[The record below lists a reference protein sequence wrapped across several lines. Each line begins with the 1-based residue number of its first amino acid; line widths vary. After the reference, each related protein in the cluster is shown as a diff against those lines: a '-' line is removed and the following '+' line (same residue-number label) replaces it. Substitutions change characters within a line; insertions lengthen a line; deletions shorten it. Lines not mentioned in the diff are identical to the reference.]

1 MDRKIN
7 NLLVAASGTG
17 GHIFPAL
24 TIVDNLDKN
33 WKINWLGIKN
43 RCEINLVPKEYN
55 LVTLNIDSPR
65 GNNLSLISKYLQVFI
80 STLPVIRIMI
90 SRKIKLVFATGG
102 YISVPSIIAAK
113 LLNIPI
119 IIHESNLV
127 PGLATKYFGRYCN
140 YVLIGFKE
148 TASYLKGCN
157 IVFTGTP
164 LRKQFYIKQDIP
176 SWVPVGK
183 QPLIIVMGG
192 SQGAQVINDVIYNLL
207 DFVNDNNFRLVH
219 ILGDTLDPKFS
230 NKKNRNYIPIN
241 FSNEIA
247 ALMQNCDLVISRAGS
262 GAINEIIK
270 TQTPS
275 ILIPYPK
282 AKNNHQEKNA
292 LILSSIGCSIMIEQ
306 NKNLEI
312 NLKKNLKRIFNIES
326 NNYKNQYQILEIM
339 KKNISEFNLKDP
351 RKEIKKIIN
360 SYKKNYRAH

>member
-1 MDRKIN
+1 MKRKIK

-24 TIVDNLDKN
+24 TVVDNLDRN
-33 WKINWLGIKN
+33 WEITWLGIKN
-43 RCEINLVPKEYN
+43 RCEIQLVPQEYN
-55 LVTLNIDSPR
+55 LFTLNIVSPQ
-65 GNNLSLISKYLQVFI
+65 GNNLSLMIKYLQLFI
-80 STLPVIRIMI
+80 ATLPVIRIMI

-119 IIHESNLV
+119 IIHESNVV

-140 YVLIGFKE
+140 FVLTGFKE
-148 TASYLKGCN
+148 TASYLNGSN

-164 LRKQFYIKQDIP
+164 LRNQFYIDHDIP
-176 SWVPVGK
+176 SWVPVGN
-183 QPLIIVMGG
+183 QPLIIIMGG

-207 DFVNDNNFRLVH
+207 DFLNDKNLRIVH
-219 ILGDTLDPKFS
+219 ILGDTLDKKFY
-230 NKKNRNYIPIN
+230 NKKNKNYIPIA
-241 FSNEIA
+241 FTNEIA
-247 ALMQNCDLVISRAGS
+247 ALMQNCNLVISRAGS

-270 TQTPS
+270 TKSPS
-275 ILIPYPK
+275 ILIPYPN

-292 LILSSIGCSIMIEQ
+292 LILSSIGCSIMIQQ

-312 NLKKNLKRIFNIES
+312 NLRENLQRIFKMES
-326 NNYKNQYQILEIM
+326 KNSKNQYKILEIM

-351 RKEIKKIIN
+351 RQEIKKII
-360 SYKKNYRAH
+360 SHLAKKL

>member
-1 MDRKIN
+1 MKRKTK

-24 TIVDNLDKN
+24 SIVDNLDRN
-33 WKINWLGIKN
+33 WQINWLGIKN
-43 RCEINLVPKEYN
+43 RCEINLVPQEYN
-55 LVTLNIDSPR
+55 LFTLNIVSPQ
-65 GNNLSLISKYLQVFI
+65 GNNFSLMIRYLQVFI
-80 STLPVIRIMI
+80 ATLPVIRIMI

-113 LLNIPI
+113 FLNIPI
-119 IIHESNLV
+119 IIHESNVV

-140 YVLIGFKE
+140 FVLTGFKE

-164 LRKQFYIKQDIP
+164 LRNQFYIDHDIP
-176 SWVPVGK
+176 SWVPVGN
-183 QPLIIVMGG
+183 QPLIIIIGG
-192 SQGAQVINDVIYNLL
+192 SQGAEVLNNVIFNLL
-207 DFVNDNNFRLVH
+207 DFLNDKNFRIVH
-219 ILGDTLDPKFS
+219 ILGDTLDPKFN
-230 NKKNRNYIPIN
+230 NKKNKNYIPIS
-241 FSNEIA
+241 FTNEIA

-270 TQTPS
+270 TKSPS
-275 ILIPYPK
+275 ILIPYPN

-292 LILSSIGCSIMIEQ
+292 LILSSIGCSIIIQQ

-312 NLKKNLKRIFNIES
+312 NLKENLQRIFKMES
-326 NNYKNQYQILEIM
+326 NNSKNQYKILEIM

-351 RKEIKKIIN
+351 RQEIKKIIN
-360 SYKKNYRAH
+360 YFTKNL

>member
-1 MDRKIN
+1 MKRKIK

-24 TIVDNLDKN
+24 TIVDNLDRN
-33 WKINWLGIKN
+33 WKINWLGIQN
-43 RCEINLVPKEYN
+43 RCEINLVPKKYN
-55 LVTLNIDSPR
+55 LFTLKINSPQ
-65 GNNLSLISKYLQVFI
+65 GNNLSLIIKYFQIFI
-80 STLPVIRIMI
+80 ATLPVIRIMI
-90 SRKIKLVFATGG
+90 IRKIKLVFATGG

-140 YVLIGFKE
+140 FVLTGFKE

-164 LRKQFYIKQDIP
+164 LRNQFYINHEIP
-176 SWVPVGK
+176 SWVTIGN
-183 QPLIIVMGG
+183 QPFIFIMGG

-207 DFVNDNNFRLVH
+207 DFLNENNFKIVH
-219 ILGDTLDPKFS
+219 ILGDKLDSKFS
-230 NKKNRNYIPIN
+230 NKKNKNYIPIG
-241 FSNEIA
+241 FTNEIA

-270 TQTPS
+270 TKSPS
-275 ILIPYPK
+275 ILIPYLN

-312 NLKKNLKRIFNIES
+312 NLKKNLERIFNIGS
-326 NNYKNQYQILEIM
+326 NDFKNQYKILDIM
-339 KKNISEFNLKDP
+339 KNNISEFNLKDS

-360 SYKKNYRAH
+360 YYKKNL

>member
-1 MDRKIN
+1 MKRKIK

-24 TIVDNLDKN
+24 TIVDNLDRD
-33 WKINWLGIKN
+33 WKINWLGIQN
-43 RCEINLVPKEYN
+43 RCEINLVPKAYS
-55 LVTLNIDSPR
+55 LFTLNITSPQ
-65 GNNLSLISKYLQVFI
+65 GNNISLMIKYLHVFLA
-80 STLPVIRIMI
+80 TLPVIKIMI
-90 SRKIKLVFATGG
+90 NRKIKLVFATGG

-119 IIHESNLV
+119 IIHESNLI

-140 YVLIGFKE
+140 FVLTGFEE

-164 LRKQFYIKQDIP
+164 LRNQFYINHDMP

-183 QPLIIVMGG
+183 KPLIIIMGG
-192 SQGAQVINDVIYNLL
+192 SQGSQVINDVIFNLL
-207 DFVNDNNFRLVH
+207 DFLNDNNFRIVH
-219 ILGDTLDPKFS
+219 LLGDTLDPKFS
-230 NKKNRNYIPIN
+230 TKKNKNYIPIGFTN
-241 FSNEIA
+241 QIA

-262 GAINEIIK
+262 GAINEII
-270 TQTPS
+270 QTKSPS
-275 ILIPYPK
+275 ILIPFPN

-312 NLKKNLKRIFNIES
+312 NLKKNLQRIFNIES
-326 NNYKNQYQILEIM
+326 NNTENQTKILDIM
-339 KKNISEFNLKDP
+339 KNNISEFNLKDP
-351 RKEIKKIIN
+351 RKEIEKIIN
-360 SYKKNYRAH
+360 SYKKNL

>member
-1 MDRKIN
+1 MKRKIK

-33 WKINWLGIKN
+33 WRINWLGIQN
-43 RCEINLVPKEYN
+43 RCEIKLVPKEYN
-55 LVTLNIDSPR
+55 LITLNIDSPQ
-65 GNNLSLISKYLQVFI
+65 GNKLSLMIKYLKVFI
-80 STLPVIRIMI
+80 STLSVIKII
-90 SRKIKLVFATGG
+90 IIRKIKLVFATGG

-140 YVLIGFKE
+140 VVLTGFKD

-157 IVFTGTP
+157 IVYTGTP
-164 LRKQFYIKQDIP
+164 LRNQFYVDHSLP
-176 SWVPVGK
+176 VWVPGGN
-183 QPLIIVMGG
+183 QPLIIIMGG
-192 SQGAQVINDVIYNLL
+192 SQGAKVINDVIFKLL
-207 DFVNDNNFRLVH
+207 DFFNNNHFRIVH
-219 ILGDTLDPKFS
+219 ILGDTLDPKFN
-230 NKKNRNYIPIN
+230 NKKNKNYISIG
-241 FSNEIA
+241 FTNEIA

-270 TQTPS
+270 TKSPS
-275 ILIPYPK
+275 ILIPYPN

-292 LILSSIGCSIMIEQ
+292 LILSSMGCSIIIKQ

-312 NLKKNLKRIFNIES
+312 NLKRNLQRIFNVES
-326 NNYKNQYQILEIM
+326 NNSKNQYKILEIM
-339 KKNISEFNLKDP
+339 KKNISEFNLKDS
-351 RKEIKKIIN
+351 RKDIRKIIN
-360 SYKKNYRAH
+360 SYKKKL

>member
-1 MDRKIN
+1 MKRKIK

-24 TIVDNLDKN
+24 AIVNNLDRD

-55 LVTLNIDSPR
+55 LFTLSIDSPQ
-65 GNNLSLISKYLQVFI
+65 GNNLSLIIKYLRVVTA
-80 STLPVIRIMI
+80 TLPVIRIMI
-90 SRKIKLVFATGG
+90 TRNIKLVFATGG

-140 YVLIGFKE
+140 FVLTGFKE
-148 TASYLKGCN
+148 TTSYLKGCN

-164 LRKQFYIKQDIP
+164 LRNQFYITHDIP
-176 SWVPVGK
+176 IWVPAGN
-183 QPLIIVMGG
+183 QPLIIIMGG
-192 SQGAQVINDVIYNLL
+192 SQGAQVINNVIYKIL
-207 DFVNDNNFRLVH
+207 DFLNDKNFRIVH
-219 ILGDTLDPKFS
+219 ILGDTLDPKFI
-230 NKKNRNYIPIN
+230 NKKNKNYIPIG
-241 FSNEIA
+241 FTNEIA

-270 TQTPS
+270 TKSPS
-275 ILIPYPK
+275 ILIPYPN

-292 LILSSIGCSIMIEQ
+292 LILSSKGCSIMIEQ
-306 NKNLEI
+306 NKNLEK
-312 NLKKNLKRIFNIES
+312 NLKKNLHRIFNIET
-326 NNYKNQYQILEIM
+326 NNSKNQYKILNIM
-339 KKNISEFNLKDP
+339 KNNISEFNLKDS
-351 RKEIKKIIN
+351 RKEIEKIIN
-360 SYKKNYRAH
+360 SYKKNL

>member
-1 MDRKIN
+1 MKRKIK

-24 TIVDNLDKN
+24 TIVNSLDRN

-43 RCEINLVPKEYN
+43 RCEINLVPKKYN
-55 LVTLNIDSPR
+55 LYTLNIDSPQ
-65 GNNLSLISKYLQVFI
+65 GNNLSLIIKYLRVFI

-90 SRKIKLVFATGG
+90 SRNIKLVFATGG

-119 IIHESNLV
+119 IIHESNVV

-140 YVLIGFKE
+140 FVLTGFKE

-164 LRKQFYIKQDIP
+164 LRNQFYIDHDIP
-176 SWVPVGK
+176 SWVPVGN
-183 QPLIIVMGG
+183 QPLIIIMGG

-207 DFVNDNNFRLVH
+207 DFLNDNNFRIIH
-219 ILGDTLDPKFS
+219 ILGNTLDPKFS
-230 NKKNRNYIPIN
+230 NKKNKNYIPIG
-241 FSNEIA
+241 FTNEIA

-270 TQTPS
+270 TQSPS
-275 ILIPYPK
+275 ILIPYPN

-292 LILSSIGCSIMIEQ
+292 LILASIGSSIIIEQ

-312 NLKKNLKRIFNIES
+312 NLKKNLQRIFNTES
-326 NNYKNQYQILEIM
+326 NKSKNQYKILDIM
-339 KKNISEFNLKDP
+339 KNNITEFNLKDP

-360 SYKKNYRAH
+360 SYEKNL

>member
-1 MDRKIN
+1 MKRKIK

-24 TIVDNLDKN
+24 TIVDNLDRN
-33 WKINWLGIKN
+33 WKINWLGIQN

-55 LVTLNIDSPR
+55 LLTLNIDSPQ
-65 GNNLSLISKYLQVFI
+65 GKNLSLMIKYLYVFVA
-80 STLPVIRIMI
+80 TLPVIRIMI
-90 SRKIKLVFATGG
+90 SRKINLVFATGG

-113 LLNIPI
+113 FLNIPI

-140 YVLIGFKE
+140 YVLTGFQE

-164 LRKQFYIKQDIP
+164 LRNQFYTDHDIP
-176 SWVPVGK
+176 SWVPVGN
-183 QPLIIVMGG
+183 QPLIIIMGG

-207 DFVNDNNFRLVH
+207 DFLNDNNFRIVH
-219 ILGDTLDPKFS
+219 ILGDAINPKFS
-230 NKKNRNYIPIN
+230 KKKNKNYIPIA
-241 FSNEIA
+241 FTNEIA

-270 TQTPS
+270 TKSPS

-282 AKNNHQEKNA
+282 SKNNHQEKNA
-292 LILSSIGCSIMIEQ
+292 LILSSIGSSIMIQQ

-312 NLKKNLKRIFNIES
+312 NLKKNVQRIFHKES
-326 NNYKNQYQILEIM
+326 NNLKNEYKILDIM
-339 KKNISEFNLKDP
+339 KKNISEFDLKDP
-351 RKEIKKIIN
+351 REEIKKIIN
-360 SYKKNYRAH
+360 SYKKNFSSS